1 MRFSEIAGETGI
13 FVDGDWIEKKDQDAK
28 GAVRLI
34 QLADVGPGEFRDKS
48 DRHIT
53 VEKADELH
61 CTFLRKGDILIAR
74 LGDPLCKACVFPLDG
89 LYITAVDVA
98 ILRIGS
104 DVVNPK
110 YLIYLL
116 NSPWFK
122 DQVKQYESGTTRKRI
137 SRKNLDR
144 IEMIFPPLPE
154 QQRIVARIEELF
166 SQLDAGVET
175 LKKTKAQLAVYRQ
188 AVLKEAFEGRLT
200 EEWRKGNGTT
210 RQGLVRLAREKR
222 DIALARRKLKP
233 LKYEWKD
240 DVILPSI
247 PHEWEYAQIGDIAWS
262 IKDGPHYSP
271 EYSEEGIPFITGGNV
286 RPAGVDFQSAK
297 RISLDLHKEFCK
309 RCCPEKG
316 DMLYTKGGTTG
327 IARVNTYDQEFSVWV
342 HVAVIKFVDSV
353 LPEYFQH
360 VLNSPLCYQQSQKY
374 THGVGNQDLG
384 LTRMINIIFP
394 ICSIEEQKQIVA
406 NLESRL
412 SVCDS
417 IEQTVDAA
425 LQQAEAMRQ
434 SILKDAFEGKL

>member
-61 CTFLRKGDILIAR
+61 CTFLRKGDVLIAR

-137 SRKNLDR
+137 SRKNLGR

-154 QQRIVARIEELF
+154 QERIVARIEELF

-188 AVLKEAFEGRLT
+188 AVLKEAFEKVSARVLLGSISESRLGKMLDSEKNMGVPRRYLRNINVRWHSFDLSDLSEMPI
-200 EEWRKGNGTT
+200 EENEVGKYSLRKGD
-210 RQGLVRLAREKR
+210 LVICEGGEPGRCAVWES
-222 DIALARRKLKP
+222 
-233 LKYEWKD
+233 D
-240 DVILPSI
+240 DVIFYQKALHRVRFTDSSNPKFYMYYL
-247 PHEWEYAQIGDIAWS
+247 WYAAQ
-262 IKDGPHYSP
+262 
-271 EYSEEGIPFITGGNV
+271 TG
-286 RPAGVDFQSAK
+286 QLK
-297 RISLDLHKEFCK
+297 SLFT
-309 RCCPEKG
+309 G
-316 DMLYTKGGTTG
+316 TG
-327 IARVNTYDQEFSVWV
+327 IKHLTGQSLVKVLVPTAERITQDSIVNE
-342 HVAVIKFVDSV
+342 I
-353 LPEYFQH
+353 E
-360 VLNSPLCYQQSQKY
+360 
-374 THGVGNQDLG
+374 TH
-384 LTRMINIIFP
+384 
-394 ICSIEEQKQIVA
+394 
-406 NLESRL
+406 L

-417 IEQTVDAA
+417 IEHTVDLA

-434 SILKDAFEGKL
+434 SILKDAFERKL

>member
-154 QQRIVARIEELF
+154 QERIVSRIEELF

-188 AVLKEAFEGRLT
+188 AVLKEAFEDCIDSVTMGSVATMIDPQPSHRT
-200 EEWRKGNGTT
+200 PPEFENG
-210 RQGLVRLAREKR
+210 
-222 DIALARRKLKP
+222 
-233 LKYEWKD
+233 
-240 DVILPSI
+240 I
-247 PHEWEYAQIGDIAWS
+247 PYIGIGDIDYTGKT
-262 IKDGPHYSP
+262 IRFKDARKVNPAVYEEHLQRYTLREGDFVMGKIGTIGKPFRLPLPQNYTLSANVILIQPDAEKINP
-271 EYSEEGIPFITGGNV
+271 EYLFW
-286 RPAGVDFQSAK
+286 Q
-297 RISLDLHKEFCK
+297 
-309 RCCPEKG
+309 
-316 DMLYTKGGTTG
+316 
-327 IARVNTYDQEFSVWV
+327 FS
-342 HVAVIKFVDSV
+342 
-353 LPEYFQH
+353 
-360 VLNSPLCYQQSQKY
+360 SPLITEQLMAGKNETSQPAFGIQKARLLRIKMCSPKD
-374 THGVGNQDLG
+374 QD
-384 LTRMINIIFP
+384 RIVY
-394 ICSIEEQKQIVA
+394 SIREKI
-406 NLESRL
+406 
-412 SVCDS
+412 SVCEN
-417 IEQTVDAA
+417 IEQTVTLS

-434 SILKDAFEGKL
+434 SILKDAFEGRL